1 MIELPYEIWLLI
13 AGYLPDHQV
22 RTLYSVNRLFFN
34 IFLDL
39 RYGDVFIGVLPDR
52 VVEETKPPI
61 LRHVLDPSMSAIR
74 CVDLPLK
81 ESPPLFTTY
90 IPPNCVS

>member
-74 CVDLPLK
+74 LC
-81 ESPPLFTTY
+81 
-90 IPPNCVS
+90 